1 MTMFWNLVRL
11 AMIQLWFAKISC
23 VRSFKHIRR
32 FLLNVSKAKQMNST
46 NSTISPR
53 LLWYDSTA
61 STLVFIT
68 PIVNL
73 IISTTCLIVLNTY
86 LKKLHR
92 TFKIM
97 LNIILIHNTVL
108 EIGQVS
114 FNVIPKTFSLAPF
127 EHPFLHFSSSW
138 QFTSLLWC
146 PF

>member
-1 MTMFWNLVRL
+1 MYF
-11 AMIQLWFAKISC
+11 
-23 VRSFKHIRR
+23 
-32 FLLNVSKAKQMNST
+32 FLLVFKQRNTMNSSNVT
-46 NSTISPR
+46 FSPR

-73 IISTTCLIVLNTY
+73 LISTTCLIVLNTY

-114 FNVIPKTFSLAPF
+114 FNVYLWIAHSQDFFTCTFRTAFFALQFFMTVYFIALMS
-127 EHPFLHFSSSW
+127 FLR
-138 QFTSLLWC
+138 
-146 PF
+146 